1 MVKIV
6 LVKKTGVLQDVTI
19 KKYEI
24 EDLCKKCGYK
34 SLDNYKK
41 HINWVVTIDDTYYNI
56 EMYGKDSGRA
66 NSENKYD
73 FPPPVDT
80 LLLFGDCLLLNRDKE
95 GNVIDLESD
104 DWEKVYEFLFGGF
117 EDLDATAKEDEEE
130 EDELAD
136 IPDSMKTK
144 QGYLKDGFVVD
155 DPEEDDDE
163 ETEETEET
171 EEETEDEDDM
181 SELEEEEYEYNI

>member
-6 LVKKTGVLQDVTI
+6 IVKKTGELQSGI
-19 KKYEI
+19 AKKCGI

-34 SLDNYKK
+34 KQDNFKM
-41 HINWVVTIDDTYYNI
+41 HINWAVTIEDTTYNI
-56 EMYGKDSGRA
+56 ELYGKDTGRA

-80 LLLFGDCLLLNRDKE
+80 LLLFGDCVLVNRNKE
-95 GNVIDLESD
+95 GEVEDLEKS

-117 EDLDATAKEDEEE
+117 EDLDATAAEDENEI
-130 EDELAD
+130 DELED
-136 IPDSMKTK
+136 IPDAMKTK

-155 DPEEDDDE
+155 DPDDDE
-163 ETEETEET
+163 EGDSSEENECSDEE
-171 EEETEDEDDM
+171 DM
-181 SELEEEEYEYNI
+181 SELEEEEYEYD